1 MFTLCSTLVPF
12 LNLSCYNP
20 SIQVRTWLFHQVT
33 LSPHPKRSSF
43 LSEPSFIY
51 LMNSVCFPFLKH
63 EPVGALNNRR
73 FRFGGGVPLSEKPS
87 TTPMRTV
94 SVEYRLT
101 VRQAAYV
108 NNMSHSHI
116 LNRSISNS
124 ILGKIRVQ
132 GASTA
137 VKMAPGYI

>member
-1 MFTLCSTLVPF
+1 
-12 LNLSCYNP
+12 
-20 SIQVRTWLFHQVT
+20 
-33 LSPHPKRSSF
+33 
-43 LSEPSFIY
+43 
-51 LMNSVCFPFLKH
+51 MNSVYFPFMKH
-63 EPVGALNNRR
+63 KPVGALNKRR
-73 FRFGGGVPLSEKPS
+73 FRFGGGVPPSEKPS

-124 ILGKIRVQ
+124 ILGKIGGQ